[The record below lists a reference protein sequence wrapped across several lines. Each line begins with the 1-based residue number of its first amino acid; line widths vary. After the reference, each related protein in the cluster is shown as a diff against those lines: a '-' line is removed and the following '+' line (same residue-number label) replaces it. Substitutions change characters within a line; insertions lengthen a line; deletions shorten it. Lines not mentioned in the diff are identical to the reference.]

1 MSSFPFAGR
10 TKEETTVHE
19 QTMVTHEVQQ
29 TSRTDIQVVK
39 KESRGEPLYANV
51 QNGDTMTHIN
61 SDTVLNTH
69 YSEETTTSIDDR
81 APLFLVPLFDQ
92 VVELGDTAIL
102 ETRIDG
108 DPMPK
113 VKWFLD
119 GEEVTNKKLYDFVY
133 SSTGEICLVVKEMFA
148 LAQGQY
154 LCMATNE
161 FGSASSFA
169 SLTLPGLFY

>member
-1 MSSFPFAGR
+1 
-10 TKEETTVHE
+10 
-19 QTMVTHEVQQ
+19 MVTHEVQQ

-39 KESRGEPLYANV
+39 KESRGEPHYANM
-51 QNGDTMTHIN
+51 QNGGPTKHIRSGTLLTH
-61 SDTVLNTH
+61 DL
-69 YSEETTTSIDDR
+69 SEETTESLDDR

-92 VVELGDTAIL
+92 VVELGDAAIL

-133 SSTGEICLVVKEMFA
+133 SSSGEICLVVKEMFA

-161 FGSASSFA
+161 YGSASSFA